1 MACFKANCWIWMGR
15 YLQYFTYFVHLTRI
29 FRTLHWKEKKRSLSK
44 SFFCGYFFS
53 FFYHQYFLKHL
64 AAVDSSDLFHLV
76 LQPVKQSPITSSR
89 PEHGSQC
96 MDNSGTSDRAQIAL
110 AICHH
115 LQVFEELFYRPLD
128 NVLFFVLLAIKLVF
142 CIHVGLKDN

>member
-1 MACFKANCWIWMGR
+1 MN
-15 YLQYFTYFVHLTRI
+15 LTI
-29 FRTLHWKEKKRSLSK
+29 TIKLNVF
-44 SFFCGYFFS
+44 
-53 FFYHQYFLKHL
+53 
-64 AAVDSSDLFHLV
+64 AVDSSDLFHLV